1 MFFNLLKELS
11 SNSLLPTTSN
21 SGHQDHPSSQVGDGD
36 KRILTLFTTPPPS
49 SSSPHVELNYDI
61 FFFNIKKI

>member
-36 KRILTLFTTPPPS
+36 KRILTLFTTPLPP
-49 SSSPHVELNYDI
+49 PLPMLN
-61 FFFNIKKI
+61 